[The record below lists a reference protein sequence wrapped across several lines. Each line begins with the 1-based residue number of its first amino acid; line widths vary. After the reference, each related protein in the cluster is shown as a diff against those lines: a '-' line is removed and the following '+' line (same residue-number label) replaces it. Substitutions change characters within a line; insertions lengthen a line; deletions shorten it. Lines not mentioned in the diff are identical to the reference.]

1 MTAAAAGEGDSGADT
16 EEWREHVARRSLS
29 GYLTKN
35 DEQRT
40 VQLLKCPAC
49 SRDFT
54 HYWRQRYQ
62 PLDKHLLH
70 DHSPE
75 DFGLSREK
83 I

>member
-1 MTAAAAGEGDSGADT
+1 VTAAAAEDGDDSDDT
-16 EEWREHVARRSLS
+16 EEWRDHIAPRSLS

-49 SRDFT
+49 GRDFT
-54 HYWRQRYQ
+54 DRWREHHQ
-62 PLDKHLLH
+62 PLDRHLLN

-75 DFGLSREK
+75 DFGLTREE